1 MLKPDMAN
9 DIFGFLYA
17 KVMGEGGEFLACKR
31 TR

>member
-9 DIFGFLYA
+9 DVFLFLYV
-17 KVMGEGGEFLACKR
+17 KVMGGGGEFLACKR